1 MGCIFVL
8 WEIREGE
15 HRNRMRGPNLWGR
28 GRKGKEKSDAGSEHM
43 MDVLNVVNLVLT
55 VGGIVG
61 GLLAYRG
68 GMARTANEIQ
78 ERVIAALESEL
89 TGMRARLEDMK
100 AENTRLSL
108 IIDTICVALR
118 RRGIAVSIDGDMV
131 SISDDHGA
139 STTTRIQEEQ
149 VL

>member
-1 MGCIFVL
+1 
-8 WEIREGE
+8 
-15 HRNRMRGPNLWGR
+15 
-28 GRKGKEKSDAGSEHM
+28 M